1 MRREAFIGL
10 IAVAVIIVA
19 GLTFWRWNGTPP
31 SVPPP
36 AAPPEAAAPSP
47 APPAAAAAPSFD
59 IVRVTPQGEAVI
71 AGRAAPGAEV
81 TLHDGDTVLGQVT
94 ADAKGDWVML
104 PKAPLTPGQHQLS
117 LSARDKDGTTSNSE
131 GVVAMMVPQ
140 RAPGAKPER
149 AGGPV
154 AVLVPRQGS
163 GAAKALLLP
172 QGKKLALDV
181 IEYDAGGKVQLLGRA
196 EPDSRIEAYLD
207 DARVGHGM
215 ADASGGW
222 SITLDRAVPEGKY
235 RLRLDALDGK
245 GQKLGEVVLNF
256 TRVAP
261 PAGAVAVDIQPGNNL
276 WRIAQRSYGDGLS
289 YTVIYQANRAQI
301 RDPNLIY
308 PGQVLAV
315 PEKP

>member
-10 IAVAVIIVA
+10 VAVAVIIVA
-19 GLTFWRWNGTPP
+19 GLAFWRWSGAPP
-31 SVPPP
+31 SAPPAPPP
-36 AAPPEAAAPSP
+36 VAAAPPSA
-47 APPAAAAAPSFD
+47 PAAAASVPSFD
-59 IVRVTPQGEAVI
+59 IVRINPQGEAVI

-94 ADAKGDWVML
+94 ADAKGDWVLL
-104 PKAPLTPGQHQLS
+104 PKAPLAPGEHQLS
-117 LSARDKDGTTSNSE
+117 LTARGKDGTTSSSE

-140 RAPGAKPER
+140 HGPGAKPEE
-149 AGGPV
+149 AGEPV

-172 QGKKLALDV
+172 HGKKLGLDI

-196 EPDSRIEAYLD
+196 EPGSRVDAYLD
-207 DARVGHGM
+207 DALVGHGV
-215 ADASGGW
+215 ADAAGNW
-222 SITLDRAVPEGKY
+222 SITLDRAVGEGKY
-235 RLRLDALDGK
+235 RLRLDAVDGK
-245 GQKLGEVVLNF
+245 GQKLGEVALNF

-308 PGQVLAV
+308 PGQVFAV
-315 PEKP
+315 PGKP